1 MLSNTIHFS
10 GCLYKAIL
18 CLSLFQIAIS
28 SQLYAQEDLLT
39 LLEKDTVQKQQKEY
53 TYATFKS
60 TRVINGQSVETQK
73 ARVLQFLISH
83 RFGRLNSGAYNF
95 FGLDDA
101 TIRLGLEYGINDV
114 LTIGIGRSS
123 LEKTYDG
130 FVKYKL
136 LRQSTGAGAM
146 PVSVVLFASTA
157 INTLTFNEPERDNLF
172 SSRLSYTY
180 QVIIGR
186 KFSEKLSLQ
195 LSPTVVHRNLV
206 AGALDQNDV
215 YAAGV
220 AGRYK
225 LTKRTSLNAEY
236 FYILPGKTADDYY
249 NSLSLG
255 FDIETGGHVFQLHFT
270 NSQGMIEKFF
280 VPATNGNW
288 LKGDIY
294 FGFNISRVFSLKK
307 EDRKP

>member
-1 MLSNTIHFS
+1 MQP
-10 GCLYKAIL
+10 LYKFL
-18 CLSLFQIAIS
+18 LFS
-28 SQLYAQEDLLT
+28 VLLT
-39 LLEKDTVQKQQKEY
+39 LPFQLRAQDDLLNLLENDSLNKGQKDY

-83 RFGRLNSGAYNF
+83 RFGRLNTGAYNF

-114 LTIGIGRSS
+114 FTIGIGRNS

-130 FVKYKL
+130 FAKYKV
-136 LRQSTGAGAM
+136 LRQRTSGM

-157 INTLTFNEPERDNLF
+157 LNTLKFAEPERDNLF

-186 KFSEKLSLQ
+186 KFSDKLSLQ
-195 LSPTVVHRNLV
+195 VSPTMVHRNLV
-206 AGALDQNDV
+206 PGILDQNDV
-215 YAAGV
+215 YAAGIG
-220 AGRYK
+220 GRYK

-236 FYILPGKTADDYY
+236 FYLLPGKTADDYY
-249 NSLSLG
+249 NSLSIG

-280 VPATNGNW
+280 VPATNGKW
-288 LKGDIY
+288 SKGDIY
-294 FGFNISRVFSLKK
+294 FGFNIARSFNLKK
-307 EDRKP
+307 EEQKTY

>member
-1 MLSNTIHFS
+1 MQQ
-10 GCLYKAIL
+10 LYKFIL
-18 CLSLFQIAIS
+18 FSILLTTSIHLQ
-28 SQLYAQEDLLT
+28 AQDDLLNF
-39 LLEKDTVQKQQKEY
+39 LENDSVNKGQKDY

-73 ARVLQFLISH
+73 AKVLQFLISH

-101 TIRLGLEYGINDV
+101 TIRLGLEYGLTDV
-114 LTIGIGRSS
+114 LTIGVGRSS

-130 FVKYKL
+130 FVKYKV
-136 LRQSTGAGAM
+136 LRQRPSGM

-157 INTLTFNEPERDNLF
+157 ITTLDFSDVERDNLF

-180 QVIIGR
+180 QAIIGR
-186 KFSEKLSLQ
+186 KFSDKLSLQ
-195 LSPTVVHRNLV
+195 LSPTMVHRNLV
-206 AGALDQNDV
+206 PTTIDQNDV
-215 YAAGV
+215 YAVGV

-236 FYILPGKTADDYY
+236 FYLLPGETANDYY
-249 NSLSLG
+249 NSLSVG

-270 NSQGMIEKFF
+270 NSQGMLEKFF

-307 EDRKP
+307 EEKKPY

>member
-1 MLSNTIHFS
+1 MQQ
-10 GCLYKAIL
+10 LYKIIL
-18 CLSLFQIAIS
+18 IFVLLNIPLH
-28 SQLYAQEDLLT
+28 LYAQDDLLN
-39 LLEKDTVQKQQKEY
+39 LLENDSVNKRQKEY

-73 ARVLQFLISH
+73 AKVMQFLISH
-83 RFGRLNSGAYNF
+83 RFGRLNSGGYNF

-101 TIRLGLEYGINDV
+101 TIRLGLEYGVNDV

-130 FVKYKL
+130 FVKYKA
-136 LRQSTGAGAM
+136 LRQRTGAM

-157 INTLTFNEPERDNLF
+157 INTLKFNDVERDNLF
-172 SSRLSYTY
+172 SARLSYTY
-180 QVIIGR
+180 QAIIGR
-186 KFSEKLSLQ
+186 KFSDKLSLQ
-195 LSPTVVHRNLV
+195 FTPTMVHRNLV
-206 AGALDQNDV
+206 TTTLDQNDV
-215 YAAGV
+215 YAACFS
-220 AGRYK
+220 GRYK

-236 FYILPGKTADDYY
+236 FYLLPGETADDYY
-249 NSLSLG
+249 NSLSVG

-294 FGFNISRVFSLKK
+294 FGFNIARSFNFKK
-307 EDRKP
+307 EEKKPY